1 MGLLE
6 RLNPFKKKGR
16 EEISKEDDLVSF
28 VNVKEED
35 KWAAYFYPS
44 TYNPQTGLG
53 VMKNLKG
60 LKDDDFLML
69 YENFSVASN
78 LPKLNDLNKEISIQ
92 HLKDIH
98 KTLFQE
104 VYSWAGEFRQ
114 VNMSKGNSAFSDYRD
129 IEKKLESVM
138 QDFNNLSSVKN
149 DKAAFSDRLCQIYL
163 KLNDIHAFREGNG
176 RTQNTFIK
184 HVCEQY
190 DYSLDL
196 QKIMND
202 MRKNSFDYYSLFKDY
217 HSTQDYSAIKKFLFD
232 PNLVKNTQKQN
243 LSKAFSETYKRLQDN
258 VEQQSKQSNT
268 NKNTLKFG

>member
-53 VMKNLKG
+53 VMKNLKV

-129 IEKKLESVM
+129 IEKK
-138 QDFNNLSSVKN
+138 
-149 DKAAFSDRLCQIYL
+149 
-163 KLNDIHAFREGNG
+163 
-176 RTQNTFIK
+176 T
-184 HVCEQY
+184 
-190 DYSLDL
+190 
-196 QKIMND
+196 
-202 MRKNSFDYYSLFKDY
+202 
-217 HSTQDYSAIKKFLFD
+217 
-232 PNLVKNTQKQN
+232 
-243 LSKAFSETYKRLQDN
+243 
-258 VEQQSKQSNT
+258 
-268 NKNTLKFG
+268 